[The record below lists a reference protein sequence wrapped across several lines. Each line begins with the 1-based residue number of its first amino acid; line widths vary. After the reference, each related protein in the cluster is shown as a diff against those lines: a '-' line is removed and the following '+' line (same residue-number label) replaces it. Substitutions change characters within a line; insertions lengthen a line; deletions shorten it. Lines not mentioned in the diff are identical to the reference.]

1 MKQSSP
7 VDTSYDLPSGIG
19 RPATGVLVAAGYTRL
34 DQLTTATEAD
44 ILKLHGV
51 GPKAVGVLRDAL
63 AARGLAFAVP
73 DRD

>member
-1 MKQSSP
+1 MKQLTP
-7 VDTSYDLPSGIG
+7 LDTSHDLPAGIG
-19 RPATGVLVAAGYTRL
+19 RPATNALTAAGYTRL

-51 GPKAVGVLRDAL
+51 GPKAVGMLRDAL
-63 AARGLAFAVP
+63 AACGMAFAVP